1 MTTYIP
7 SRRRARTL
15 LKRVAYALAY
25 ALAFAVPALAVIGVA
40 AASGRPQRVE
50 PPPAFER
57 PLPPPPVH
65 DPTRPTAV
73 VLAGNVVTEST
84 DLLGPYEV
92 LATSGAF
99 NVHVV
104 APERRLSPLFPGGLD
119 IVPHYSFAE
128 YDHVV
133 GADPDLVVVPAIAD
147 IRGADAGVLD
157 WLRRRAGERTTVV
170 TICTGAR
177 VVAEAGLLAG
187 RQATAIL
194 SALPLYEKAYPEVRW
209 VRGQRY
215 VEDGRFI
222 SSAGVTSGIDATLY
236 VLQRFLGRD
245 AAEETAR
252 RIGYPHTRFLD
263 DRTWSVPEVG
273 AAAMLPSAL
282 GRGRT
287 DIGLVLYDG
296 VGEIELGSVADTYP
310 YANTTDVHT
319 VAPERRAVRSRNGL
333 DLVPRFDLASAPP
346 LDRVLVPGRPDAA
359 VLAIVEGAA
368 ARLGLVAERIHAGS
382 DYPYDATLRDMA
394 RRETPALAASAAID
408 IEYPVDHLRL
418 EGSDWPLGVLA
429 PALAAGALGLTLA
442 LGAGRAL
449 RGSAPVRK
457 LPA

>member
-1 MTTYIP
+1 MTTFGRT
-7 SRRRARTL
+7 RRLVRPL
-15 LKRVAYALAY
+15 LKTLVY
-25 ALAFAVPALAVIGVA
+25 ALAFALPALAVIAIA
-40 AASGRPQRVE
+40 AASERPQPVE

-73 VLAGNVVTEST
+73 VLAGNVLTEST
-84 DLLGPYEV
+84 DLLAPYEV
-92 LATSGAF
+92 LAASGAF
-99 NVHVV
+99 NVYVV

-119 IVPHYSFAE
+119 ILPHYSLAE
-128 YDHVV
+128 YDRAI
-133 GADPDLVVVPAIAD
+133 GTDPALVVVPAIARTD
-147 IRGADAGVLD
+147 GADAAVLG
-157 WLRRRAGERTTVV
+157 WLRARAGERTTVV
-170 TICTGAR
+170 SVCTGAR

-187 RQATAIL
+187 RRATSIQT
-194 SALPLYEKAYPEVRW
+194 ALPFFEKAYPEVRW

-222 SSAGVTSGIDATLY
+222 SSAGITSGVDATLY

-273 AAAMLPSAL
+273 VAAMLPSSL

-310 YANTTDVHT
+310 YANSTDVHT

-346 LDRVLVPGRPDAA
+346 LDRVIVPGRPDAA
-359 VLAIVEGAA
+359 VLATVDGSA

-394 RRETPALAASAAID
+394 RRETRALAASAAVD

-418 EGSDWPLGVLA
+418 EGSDWPLGVLV
-429 PALAAGALGLTLA
+429 PALGLGLLGLGLA
-442 LGAGRAL
+442 LGAERAL
-449 RGSAPVRK
+449 RGRRRTS